1 MNFDKN
7 KLVALVLSHPDSK
20 EPGFCERQCPFYS
33 ACLLDQW
40 AHAASN
46 DAGSCEDFLTRYL
59 NEKG

>member
-7 KLVALVLSHPDSK
+7 KLIALVLSHPDCG

-40 AHAASN
+40 AHALS
-46 DAGSCEDFLTRYL
+46 DAESCEDFLTRYL
-59 NEKG
+59 SEEG